1 MQLVR
6 VSITALAASKKEV
19 AMGIFIVLAGAQFL
33 KVIGGI
39 EADCC

>member
-19 AMGIFIVLAGAQFL
+19 TTLIFIGLAIARFL
-33 KVIGGI
+33 KATGEI